1 MKNLIFFLLLILIS
15 ILGLAIVS
23 FTFAQGNSSQ
33 APGKVVAESKSE
45 KAIVGN
51 VESIKPEKI
60 NVEEKGKGKSTE
72 VSVDTSTKVVRQEG
86 QKTQKGIKSLKP
98 SDLVGIVATQ
108 SGKGKKAL
116 VIFAKDATVYA
127 QLKRRAIQGIVLENN
142 SGTLTIA
149 HQTQRSRKNIVLTD
163 SNTIVKFKST
173 IATASAIAV
182 GDRIAAMGLP
192 NSLGQI
198 LARLIHIIPGKAS
211 GILKKFPLA
220 TPTATST
227 ATPSTQPATNS
238 ATTSANP

>member
-1 MKNLIFFLLLILIS
+1 MKNLIFFLLLMLIF
-15 ILGLAIVS
+15 ILGLTMVS
-23 FTFAQGNSSQ
+23 FTLAQGNSNQ
-33 APGKVVAESKSE
+33 AVGKSISESKNE
-45 KAIVGN
+45 RAIIGN
-51 VESIKPEKI
+51 LGEIKPEKI
-60 NVEEKGKGKSTE
+60 NVAEKGNGKNVEISIDSNTRIIKE
-72 VSVDTSTKVVRQEG
+72 VGKKVQTGLRN
-86 QKTQKGIKSLKP
+86 LKP
-98 SDLVGIVATQ
+98 KDLVGIIATQ

-116 VIFAKDATVYA
+116 VIFAKDATA
-127 QLKRRAIQGIVLENN
+127 SAKLKRRAVHGIVLENN

-163 SNTIVKFKST
+163 SNTIVKFKGS
-173 IATASAIAV
+173 IASASAITV

-192 NSLGQI
+192 NSLGQL

-227 ATPSTQPATNS
+227 ATPPTQPATNS